1 MKKGLLITIS
11 TIAMISLIACSG
23 SSGDSGA
30 QGIQGI
36 QGIPGISG
44 PEGPQG
50 PAGPAGPKGAD
61 GSPGMAGP
69 AGKDGAGAS
78 GVVVADVSGTNA
90 VVSGA
95 GFDAGESI
103 TITAAGAIE
112 IGTATAN
119 SGGAFSVS
127 INVTGLPS
135 GAHLLEANDAMGVIV
150 IGGASALPVSYT
162 HLRAH
167 ET

>member
-11 TIAMISLIACSG
+11 TIAMISLIACAG
-23 SSGDSGA
+23 SSGDAGA

-50 PAGPAGPKGAD
+50 PAGPAGPKGSD

-69 AGKDGAGAS
+69 QGPAGKDAGAT
-78 GVVVADVSGTNA
+78 GVVVADVSGNNA
-90 VVSGA
+90 VISGA
-95 GFDAGESI
+95 GFDSGESI
-103 TITAAGAIE
+103 TIVAAGAIE

-135 GAHLLEANDAMGVIV
+135 GAHSLEANDAMGVIV
-150 IGGASALPVSYT
+150 IGGASALQQAP
-162 HLRAH
+162 
-167 ET
+167 

>member
-1 MKKGLLITIS
+1 MVKQRDARAQEAARIGRQ
-11 TIAMISLIACSG
+11 AISL
-23 SSGDSGA
+23 GA
-30 QGIQGI
+30 T
-36 QGIPGISG
+36 
-44 PEGPQG
+44 
-50 PAGPAGPKGAD
+50 D
-61 GSPGMAGP
+61 
-69 AGKDGAGAS
+69 AGAT

-135 GAHLLEANDAMGVIV
+135 GAHSLEANDAMGVIV
-150 IGGASALPVSYT
+150 IGGASALQQAP
-162 HLRAH
+162 
-167 ET
+167 

>member
-11 TIAMISLIACSG
+11 TIAMISLIACAG
-23 SSGDSGA
+23 SSGDAGA

-50 PAGPAGPKGAD
+50 PAG
-61 GSPGMAGP
+61 
-69 AGKDGAGAS
+69 KDAGAT

-135 GAHLLEANDAMGVIV
+135 GAHSLEANDAMGVIV
-150 IGGASALPVSYT
+150 IGGASALQQAP
-162 HLRAH
+162 
-167 ET
+167 

>member
-11 TIAMISLIACSG
+11 TIAMISLIACG
-23 SSGDSGA
+23 SAGDAGA

-44 PEGPQG
+44 PEGPEG
-50 PAGPAGPKGAD
+50 PAGPAGPKGSD

-69 AGKDGAGAS
+69 QGPAGKDAGS
-78 GVVVADVSGTNA
+78 TGVVVSDVSGTNA

-95 GFDAGESI
+95 GFEAGESI

-135 GAHLLEANDAMGVIV
+135 GAHSLEANDAMGVII
-150 IGGASALPVSYT
+150 IGGASALQQAP
-162 HLRAH
+162 
-167 ET
+167 